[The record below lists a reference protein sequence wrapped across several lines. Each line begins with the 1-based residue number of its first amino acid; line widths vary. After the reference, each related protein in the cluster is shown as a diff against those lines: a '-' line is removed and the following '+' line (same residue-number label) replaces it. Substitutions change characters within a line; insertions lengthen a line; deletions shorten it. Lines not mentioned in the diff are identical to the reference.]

1 MEYASLFMS
10 TCYLVVT
17 EMDIII
23 KLFLIIYLLAMVLI
37 TILSVVWILTA
48 IFTPELGTKKPSLMK
63 FQKKQ

>member
-1 MEYASLFMS
+1 MEYASLSMS
-10 TCYLVVT
+10 TCYLVVA

-48 IFTPELGTKKPSLMK
+48 IFTPGLGTKKTSLMK
-63 FQKKQ
+63 FQKK

>member
-10 TCYLVVT
+10 ACYLVVV

-48 IFTPELGTKKPSLMK
+48 IFTPELGTKKTSLMK
-63 FQKKQ
+63 FQKK